1 MAENNVNMSMNITV
15 DDGSVR
21 IPINNTFGEEIGVF
35 YFRPTDIG
43 IIDRYN
49 SMIGR
54 FDEITAPLENVTI
67 TETGEPD
74 ALATSE
80 EVQALHEA
88 ESRLYAVLNEM
99 FGGNMAEAFFGKMH
113 PFSPVNGNFYCE
125 NAIEAVGD
133 FISMQFEMET
143 DKMNKKVAKYTKG
156 YKKPG
161 KTK

>member
-1 MAENNVNMSMNITV
+1 MADEKVVSMNMNITV

-21 IPINNTFGEEIGVF
+21 VPINNTFGDEIGVF

-49 SMIGR
+49 RMIGK
-54 FDEITAPLENVTI
+54 FDEITKPLEDVSI
-67 TETGEPD
+67 TENGEADEMASP
-74 ALATSE
+74 E
-80 EVQALHEA
+80 EIAALHEA
-88 ESRLYAVLNEM
+88 ESRLYAALDEM

-113 PFSPVNGNFYCE
+113 PFSPVNGSFYCE
-125 NAIEAVGD
+125 NAIEAVGR
-133 FISMQFEMET
+133 FISKQFETET

-156 YKKPG
+156 YKPG

>member
-1 MAENNVNMSMNITV
+1 MAENITNMSMNITV

-21 IPINNTFGEEIGVF
+21 VPINNVMGEEIGVF

-49 SMIGR
+49 SMIGK
-54 FDEITAPLENVTI
+54 FDEITAPLENVSISADGTA
-67 TETGEPD
+67 ED
-74 ALATSE
+74 LANSE

-88 ESRLYAVLNEM
+88 EKRLYAVLNEM

-125 NAIEAVGD
+125 NAIEAVGA
-133 FISMQFEMET
+133 FISKQFEVAT

-156 YKKPG
+156 YKPG